1 MAAAP
6 ADFESA
12 RTFPHKIKK
21 NAKGLSLELKPTVDI
36 LRSLGERK
44 KHQLLIG
51 FALETEN
58 GISNARKKL
67 KEKNLDLVVLNAAND
82 PQSGFESDTNQV
94 TVIRSGK
101 KPQELPL
108 MTKRDLA
115 VKLLELI
122 ADLS

>member
-1 MAAAP
+1 
-6 ADFESA
+6 
-12 RTFPHKIKK
+12 
-21 NAKGLSLELKPTVDI
+21 DI
-36 LRSLGERK
+36 LRSLGERR

-58 GISNARKKL
+58 GVANARKKL
-67 KEKNLDLVVLNAAND
+67 KEKNLDLIVLNSAND

-108 MTKRDLA
+108 MTKRELA
-115 VKLLELI
+115 IKLLELI